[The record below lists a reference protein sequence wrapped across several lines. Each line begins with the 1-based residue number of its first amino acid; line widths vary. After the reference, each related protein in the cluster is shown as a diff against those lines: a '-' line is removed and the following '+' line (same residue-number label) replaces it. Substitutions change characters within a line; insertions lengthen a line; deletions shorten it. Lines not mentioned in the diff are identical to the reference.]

1 MKLTKVELDIEELI
15 LRDVPY
21 ALRHQIAAAVEQELA
36 RLLSEQG
43 LPPSL
48 EQGGSIPD
56 IAIGPVQIAGDAR
69 ADAIGFQVAR
79 SVYGK
84 LWANQQPD

>member
-1 MKLTKVELDIEELI
+1 MKQTKIELTIEELI

-21 ALRHQIAAAVEQELA
+21 ALRHHIAEAVEQELA

-43 LPPSL
+43 LPPYL

-56 IAIGPVQIAGDAR
+56 IDIGHVQVAGDAR
-69 ADAIGFQVAR
+69 ADTLGFQVAR

-84 LWANQQPD
+84 LWAKQQPD